1 MARFLFLVC
10 LSGWLSTGCK
20 IDREAVIDRSR
31 FTFQMTPDSH
41 LFFKNVRQL
50 YYDVE
55 DRPEAK
61 WRVYRFSD
69 RQERSPAIHP
79 TIVIDW
85 AKEESYLL
93 LESDDQLANEPFFQV
108 YEHDPQTARKYAY
121 QLAERGKENML
132 EFATKL
138 YEGIMAGHEF
148 TIMINGQAEPF
159 LQEEEARETFR
170 IVMAD
175 YYRLIRVIR

>member
-1 MARFLFLVC
+1 MTRFLFLICFSVS
-10 LSGWLSTGCK
+10 LLTGCK
-20 IDREAVIDRSR
+20 IDRERVIDRSR
-31 FTFQMTPDSH
+31 FTFKVTSDSH

-55 DRPEAK
+55 DLPEAK

-69 RQERSPAIHP
+69 RHIKSPAIHP

-93 LESDDQLANEPFFQV
+93 LESDEQLANESTFQV
-108 YEHDPQTARKYAY
+108 YEYDPQTGRKYAY

-138 YEGIMAGHEF
+138 YEGVMAGHEF
-148 TIMINGQAEPF
+148 TVVVNGKEEPF
-159 LQEEEARETFR
+159 LRDEEDRENFR
-170 IVMAD
+170 VVMAD

>member
-1 MARFLFLVC
+1 MTRFLFLICFSVSV
-10 LSGWLSTGCK
+10 LTACK
-20 IDREAVIDRSR
+20 IDRETAIDRSR
-31 FTFQMTPDSH
+31 FTFNVTSDSH

-55 DRPEAK
+55 DLPEAK

-69 RQERSPAIHP
+69 RHIKSPAIYP

-85 AKEESYLL
+85 VKEESYLL
-93 LESDDQLANEPFFQV
+93 LESDEQLANEPLFQV
-108 YEHDPQTARKYAY
+108 YEYDSQNGRKYAY
-121 QLAERGKENML
+121 KLAERGKENML

-138 YEGIMAGHEF
+138 YEGIMAGHAF
-148 TIMINGQAEPF
+148 TVLVNGK
-159 LQEEEARETFR
+159 EESILLDEEDRENFR

>member
-1 MARFLFLVC
+1 MTRFLFLIYISVLV
-10 LSGWLSTGCK
+10 LSACK
-20 IDREAVIDRSR
+20 IDRETTIDRSR
-31 FTFQMTPDSH
+31 FTFNVTSDSH

-55 DRPEAK
+55 DLPEAK

-69 RQERSPAIHP
+69 RQLKSPAIYP

-93 LESDDQLANEPFFQV
+93 LESDEQLANEPLFQV
-108 YEHDPQTARKYAY
+108 YEFDPQTGRKYAY

-138 YEGIMAGHEF
+138 YEGIMAGHAF
-148 TIMINGQAEPF
+148 TVLVNG
-159 LQEEEARETFR
+159 EEEPLLLDEEDRENFR
-170 IVMAD
+170 VVMAD

>member
-1 MARFLFLVC
+1 MQLFTIVGCVL
-10 LSGWLSTGCK
+10 LLGLAGCK
-20 IDREAVIDRSR
+20 IDRETAIDRSR
-31 FTFQMTPDSH
+31 FTFNITPDSH

-55 DRPEAK
+55 DLPEAK

-69 RQERSPAIHP
+69 RHIKSPAIHP

-93 LESDDQLANEPFFQV
+93 LESDEQLANESIFQV
-108 YEHDPQTARKYAY
+108 YEYDPQTGRKYAY

-138 YEGIMAGHEF
+138 YEGIMAGHAF
-148 TIMINGQAEPF
+148 TVLVNGK
-159 LQEEEARETFR
+159 EESILLDEEDRENFR

>member
-1 MARFLFLVC
+1 MTRLLFLLCFSV
-10 LSGWLSTGCK
+10 SVFTGCK
-20 IDREAVIDRSR
+20 IDRETTIDRSR
-31 FTFQMTPDSH
+31 FTFNITPDSH

-55 DRPEAK
+55 DLPEAK

-69 RQERSPAIHP
+69 RKEKSPAIHP

-85 AKEESYLL
+85 VKEESYLL
-93 LESDDQLANEPFFQV
+93 LESDDQLANEPLFQV
-108 YEHDPQTARKYAY
+108 YEHNPQTERKYAY
-121 QLAERGKENML
+121 YLAERGKENML

-138 YEGIMAGHEF
+138 YEGIMAGHAF
-148 TIMINGQAEPF
+148 TVVINGKEEPF
-159 LQEEEARETFR
+159 LLEDEREKFR